1 MKARQ
6 NSEKLIALP
15 VNNSGNQSKN
25 KHLNHDV
32 AASLLHREIFWCPKC
47 VHTHT
52 HWELWLIPLFPILI
66 CPTTQMHTHRQLLPM
81 PLPVPTH
88 MPSQLLWLL
97 LPHFSWA
104 LEVWKDSQPCGR
116 LFFTV
121 GVRLGPQA
129 PGDGQVNGEE
139 ESRHWL
145 FTYVQI
151 GSACDLYM
159 LPFSPSPYSH
169 HTAVVRTSHV
179 APKPTHSTT
188 FCRTLV
194 SRIIPLF

>member
-1 MKARQ
+1 M
-6 NSEKLIALP
+6 
-15 VNNSGNQSKN
+15 NNSGNQSKN

-52 HWELWLIPLFPILI
+52 LGALAHSPLPYPHLSHHTDAPILI

-104 LEVWKDSQPCGR
+104 LEVQKDSQPCGR
-116 LFFTV
+116 LLFAV
-121 GVRLGPQA
+121 GVQLGPQA
-129 PGDGQVNGEE
+129 PVDGQINGED

-151 GSACDLYM
+151 GSACDLCM
-159 LPFSPSPYSH
+159 LPFSPSSYSL

-179 APKPTHSTT
+179 GPNPHIVLH
-188 FCRTLV
+188 FV
-194 SRIIPLF
+194 EP